1 MHKHEIRESKG
12 AFRKEH
18 AMTTYAVQRH
28 LTGISID
35 QLSAAQQ
42 AAIKASAESSER
54 GTPVTYIRSNFYPA
68 DQRCTCL
75 FDGPSKEAVEEVNK
89 AASLPYDS
97 VEEVLDLSPTQH

>member
-1 MHKHEIRESKG
+1 
-12 AFRKEH
+12 
-18 AMTTYAVQRH
+18 MTTYAVQRH
-28 LTGISID
+28 LTGISMD

-42 AAIKASAESSER
+42 AAIKASEESSER

-89 AASLPYDS
+89 AASLPYDC
-97 VEEVLDLSPTQH
+97 VEEVLDLPPTQH